1 MGAKS
6 HSSDMSIPVQNQKG
20 FTLIEIL
27 LVMTVLGVLI
37 AVSTQIVQFNLPHIV
52 LDTVTQQVISDI
64 KNQQMVAI
72 SGVTPQNGTY
82 VDYSIRFEEH
92 RYIMYPGLVYQEN
105 NPENTIVLLDNG
117 YVFSDIT
124 FASGEL
130 SFSRLSGD
138 IRNYSSEQNTFKIVF
153 TQNNERRLVTINKR
167 GVLSVE

>member
-37 AVSTQIVQFNLPHIV
+37 AVSTQIVQFNLPHNT
-52 LDTVTQQVISDI
+52 LDTLSQQVISDI
-64 KNQQMVAI
+64 KNQQMAAI
-72 SGVTPQNGTY
+72 SGVTTQSGAY

-92 RYIMYPGLVYQEN
+92 RYILYPGLVYQEN
-105 NPENTIVLLDNG
+105 NPENTIITLDNG
-117 YVFSDIT
+117 YVFSEIS
-124 FASGEL
+124 FPFSEL

-138 IRNYSSEQNTFKIVF
+138 VRNYSSAQNAFKIVF
-153 TQNNERRLVTINKR
+153 TQNNERRLITINKR